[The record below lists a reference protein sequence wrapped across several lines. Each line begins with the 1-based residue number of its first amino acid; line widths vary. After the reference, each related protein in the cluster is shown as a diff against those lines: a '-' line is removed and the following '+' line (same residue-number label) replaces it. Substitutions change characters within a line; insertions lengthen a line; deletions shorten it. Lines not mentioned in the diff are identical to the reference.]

1 MEIAAKDKLLWYH
14 LGKKRGGGGS
24 GGGGTSVTKR
34 DLLAQTKVDGFAPN
48 SELPGAYA
56 RNCYFGE
63 EGFESFEISVGEN
76 YTVVWD
82 NVAYKVT
89 AKDASAF
96 LPGVI
101 LLGNDFGTELGS
113 NNEPFA
119 IGWFGAGFTLF
130 ALDTLASHTIHIYQT
145 VLDNAEVRTVGLDA
159 THGSQIIKPTEDGKS
174 MSEAIITMPDT
185 LIPENIAEGVDIG
198 GVIGTLAGGGGAKV
212 AYAVVYPSTTSNVT
226 VTHNLGVVPDF
237 IYILCAETTT
247 TGKVVSAHS
256 IRSGVSL
263 KAWLP
268 TMARLYGTKNVYAD
282 YKYSTD
288 ANNVI
293 HDANETTFQIGNST
307 HTLQTSKGYYWL
319 AVAGIF

>member
-1 MEIAAKDKLLWYH
+1 MDNLLWYQ
-14 LGKKRGGGGS
+14 LGKKRG

-63 EGFESFEISVGEN
+63 DGFESFEISVGEN
-76 YTVVWD
+76 YTVAWD
-82 NVAYKVT
+82 NEVYKVT

-101 LLGNDFGTELGS
+101 LLGNDFGTGLGS

-130 ALDTLASHTIHIYQT
+130 ALDTLASHTIQIYQT

-159 THGSQIIKPTEDGKS
+159 TQGSQIIKPTEDGKS
-174 MSEAIITMPDT
+174 MSETIITMPDT

-198 GVIGTLAGGGGAKV
+198 GIIGHG
-212 AYAVVYPSTTSNVT
+212 T
-226 VTHNLGVVPDF
+226 VCN
-237 IYILCAETTT
+237 
-247 TGKVVSAHS
+247 
-256 IRSGVSL
+256 
-263 KAWLP
+263 
-268 TMARLYGTKNVYAD
+268 
-282 YKYSTD
+282 
-288 ANNVI
+288 
-293 HDANETTFQIGNST
+293 
-307 HTLQTSKGYYWL
+307 
-319 AVAGIF
+319 

>member
-1 MEIAAKDKLLWYH
+1 MDKLLWYH

-34 DLLAQTKVDGFAPN
+34 DLLAQTEVDGFAPN
-48 SELPGAYA
+48 SEFPGAYM

-82 NVAYKVT
+82 NEVFKVT

-101 LLGNDFGTELGS
+101 LLGNDFGSGLGS

-159 THGSQIIKPTEDGKS
+159 TKGSQIIKPTEDGKS
-174 MSEAIITMPDT
+174 MSETIITMPDT

-198 GVIGTLAGGGGAKV
+198 GVRGTLAGGGGAKF
-212 AYAVVYPSTTSNVT
+212 AHNYFFPTTT
-226 VTHNLGVVPDF
+226 TMTIKHNLGVVPDF
-237 IYILCAETTT
+237 VYILCAEAST
-247 TGKVVSAHS
+247 TGTIVSAHS
-256 IRSGVSL
+256 YGPGRPQGGMIPNT
-263 KAWLP
+263 A
-268 TMARLYGTKNVYAD
+268 ARLYGTSKMYNSAMHL
-282 YKYSTD
+282 TD
-288 ANNVI
+288 TGGTI
-293 HDANETTFQIGNST
+293 HDADETTFQVGNST
-307 HTLQTSKGYYWL
+307 CTLQTSKAYYW
-319 AVAGIF
+319 VAIGGIF